1 MFTDAAD
8 GLRWG
13 VRREPNLRIHF
24 GAATATI
31 LFSAVIGLESW
42 RWSLIVICITIVIAA
57 EYLNSAIEELVRAV
71 ADERTVAFAN
81 TLHLAAAAVLVA
93 AIGATIVGLITLLPP
108 TISWLL
114 PS

>member
-1 MFTDAAD
+1 MFSDAAD

-13 VRREPNLRIHF
+13 LRREPNLRIHF

-31 LFSAVIGLESW
+31 LFCAVIGLESW

-57 EYLNSAIEELVRAV
+57 EYLNSAIEDLVRAV
-71 ADERTVAFAN
+71 ANERTVEFAH

-108 TISWLL
+108 TVSWLL
-114 PS
+114 AS